1 MEASRHC
8 CVVGAGPGI
17 GIAVADAFAAEGC
30 RVSLLSRQPKRLD
43 PLMAELRKR
52 TGREAQALA
61 ADAADPASLR
71 AALQTA
77 AERFGA
83 IEILVYNVA
92 SHGTA
97 RPLALT
103 PERLSEDF
111 HSNVIGALVAA
122 QTVAPAMRAA
132 RRGTLLFTGGG
143 FAYEPS
149 ANYASLSVGKSAL
162 RNLVYSLAQELGN
175 DGLHVGLVTVYGF
188 IQSGTHF
195 DPQRIAQRYV
205 DLHRQPR
212 GHYETEVIYK

>member
-1 MEASRHC
+1 METTLHC

-17 GIAVADAFAAEGC
+17 GIAVAEAFAAEGC
-30 RVSLLSRQPKRLD
+30 AVSLLSRQPQRLV
-43 PLMAELRKR
+43 PMLAELRQR
-52 TGREAQALA
+52 TGREALALQ

-71 AALQTA
+71 SGLGAAA
-77 AERFGA
+77 AQFGD
-83 IEILVYNVA
+83 IGILVYNVA

-103 PERLSEDF
+103 PERMVEDF
-111 HSNVIGALVAA
+111 QSNVVGALVAA
-122 QTVAPAMRAA
+122 QTVAPAMRRA

-149 ANYASLSVGKSAL
+149 ANYASLSIGKSAL
-162 RNLVYSLAQELGN
+162 RNLTYSLAQELGN
-175 DGLHVGLVTVYGF
+175 DGIHVALVTVYGF

-195 DPQRIAQRYV
+195 DPQHIAQRYV